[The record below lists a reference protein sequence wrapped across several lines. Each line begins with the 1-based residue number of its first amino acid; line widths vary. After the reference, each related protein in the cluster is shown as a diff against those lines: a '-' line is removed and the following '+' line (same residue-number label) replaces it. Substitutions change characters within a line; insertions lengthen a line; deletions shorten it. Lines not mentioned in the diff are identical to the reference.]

1 MSIQNKEDRG
11 NMDKKKKRIII
22 CLVVAALAAVSLI
35 SHSVYIYNSN
45 NAKLEEATDSSLFR
59 QRTNEENE
67 KLLREVVNMK
77 LASEEKKLEA
87 MTKLAT
93 VYYLKQD
100 YAMMI
105 KTSLQ
110 TIYEAEKKKI
120 FIMQLITI

>member
-1 MSIQNKEDRG
+1 
-11 NMDKKKKRIII
+11 MDKKKKRIII

-35 SHSVYIYNSN
+35 SQSVYIYNSN
-45 NAKLEEATDSSLFR
+45 NAKLEAATDSSLFR

-67 KLLREVVNMK
+67 KLLREVVNMN

-100 YAMMI
+100 YALMI
-105 KTSLQ
+105 KTSIQ
-110 TIYEAEKKKI
+110 AIYEAEKKKI
-120 FIMQLITI
+120 FIMQLITT